1 MIKIIWIMLSC
12 CMMIYL
18 SISVGLIII
27 GRTEKRINA
36 NDKRFNENQRERC
49 RTSRENGDCV
59 KFCSKCPYGI
69 RMAKGKS
76 FNLFSGGED
85 EEFKKEPK
93 A

>member
-12 CMMIYL
+12 CMMMYL
-18 SISVGLIII
+18 LISVGLIII
-27 GRTEKRINA
+27 SRTEKKMNA
-36 NDKRFNENQRERC
+36 KDKQFNENQRECC
-49 RTSRENGDCV
+49 RIARENGDCI
-59 KFCSKCPYGI
+59 KFCSKCAYSF
-69 RMAKGKS
+69 RMAKGKT